1 MDDTAKTIKKILVYV
16 SLTIIFLVSI
26 SAVNQ
31 AASIYERAS
40 RIHPYFGYAVLTLI
54 IAGFMAII
62 FVPVAAF
69 LGLRKRPEI
78 PKSKESPEYAAY
90 LEELKQGLYS
100 NRILKEKG
108 FAFNDAEEL
117 SPQMDKALAI
127 LGVEADKVIKSSAS
141 AVFVTTAISQNGS
154 LDGVF
159 VLASITRTVWDIS
172 RIYRQRPGIRDLA
185 YLYGNIGATVLA
197 ARGIEDLDLLDEQLE
212 PILASVLGGG
222 LGSLLPGAVHITNLI
237 ANSITEGSVNA
248 MLSLRVG
255 AMAKRYCASTV
266 EIDRKLLR
274 RSATL
279 EAVSLLGGIIKE
291 NSAIIVS
298 SFGKAAKSATRKLF
312 KL

>member
-90 LEELKQGLYS
+90 LEGLKQSLYS

-108 FAFNDAEEL
+108 FAFNEAEEL

>member
-16 SLTIIFLVSI
+16 SLTIIFLVTI

-40 RIHPYFGYAVLTLI
+40 RIHPYFGYAVLAII
-54 IAGFMAII
+54 IAGFLAII
-62 FVPVAAF
+62 AVPVAAF
-69 LGLRKRPEI
+69 LGLKKRPEI
-78 PKSKESPEYAAY
+78 PKSKESPEYPAY
-90 LEELKQGLYS
+90 LEGLKQSLSS

-108 FAFNDAEEL
+108 FSFTENEPL
-117 SPQMDKALAI
+117 SAQIDNALAI
-127 LGVEADKVIKSSAS
+127 LGVEADKVVKSSAS

-159 VLASITRTVWDIS
+159 VLASITRTVWDIAK
-172 RIYRQRPGIRDLA
+172 IYRQRPGIRDLM

-237 ANSITEGSVNA
+237 ANSITEGSLNA

-255 AMAKRYCASTV
+255 AMTKRYCASTV
-266 EIDRKLLR
+266 EVNRKVLR

-279 EAVSLLGGIIKE
+279 DAVSMLGGIIKE

-312 KL
+312 RL

>member
-16 SLTIIFLVSI
+16 SLTIIFLVTI

-40 RIHPYFGYAVLTLI
+40 RIHPYFGYAVLALI
-54 IAGFMAII
+54 IAGFLAII

-69 LGLRKRPEI
+69 LGLKKRPEI
-78 PKSKESPEYAAY
+78 PKSKESPEYPAY
-90 LEELKQGLYS
+90 LEDLKQSLSS

-108 FAFNDAEEL
+108 FSFTGNEPLAA
-117 SPQMDKALAI
+117 QIDKALAI
-127 LGVEADKVIKSSAS
+127 LGVEADKVVKSSAS

-159 VLASITRTVWDIS
+159 VLASITRTVWDIAK
-172 RIYRQRPGIRDLA
+172 IYRQRPGIRDLM

-255 AMAKRYCASTV
+255 AMTKRYCASTV
-266 EIDRKLLR
+266 EVNRKVLR

-279 EAVSLLGGIIKE
+279 DAVSMLGGIIKE

-312 KL
+312 RL

>member
-1 MDDTAKTIKKILVYV
+1 MEDTAKTIKKVLVYA

-31 AASIYERAS
+31 AAFLYERAR
-40 RIHPYFGYAVLTLI
+40 RIHPYFGYAVLALI
-54 IAGFMAII
+54 ISGFMAII

-69 LGLRKRPEI
+69 IGLRKRPEI
-78 PKSKESPEYAAY
+78 PRSKESPEYPLY
-90 LEELKQGLYS
+90 LDDLKVSLSS

-108 FAFNDAEEL
+108 FEFSDKEPLAAEI
-117 SPQMDKALAI
+117 DKANLI
-127 LGVEADKVIKSSAS
+127 LGNEADKVIKASAS

-159 VLASITRTVWDIS
+159 VLASITRTVWDIAK
-172 RIYRQRPGIRDLA
+172 IYRQRPGIRDLT

-197 ARGIEDLDLLDEQLE
+197 TRGIEDLDLLDEQLE

-222 LGSLLPGAVHITNLI
+222 LGSLLPGAVHITSLI

-255 AMAKRYCASTV
+255 AMTKRYCASTTEV
-266 EIDRKLLR
+266 DRKLLR

-291 NSAIIVS
+291 NSAVIVA

>member
-90 LEELKQGLYS
+90 LEGLKQGLYS

>member
-90 LEELKQGLYS
+90 LEGLKQSLYS

-255 AMAKRYCASTV
+255 AMTKRYCASTV

>member
-1 MDDTAKTIKKILVYV
+1 
-16 SLTIIFLVSI
+16 
-26 SAVNQ
+26 
-31 AASIYERAS
+31 
-40 RIHPYFGYAVLTLI
+40 
-54 IAGFMAII
+54 MAII
-62 FVPVAAF
+62 SVPVAAF
-69 LGLRKRPEI
+69 LGLRKRPEL

-90 LEELKQGLYS
+90 LEDLRQSLS
-100 NRILKEKG
+100 TNRILKDKG
-108 FAFNDAEEL
+108 FAFNDTDVL
-117 SPQMDKALAI
+117 SSQIDKALFI

-159 VLASITRTVWDIS
+159 VLSSITRTVWDIS
-172 RIYRQRPGIRDLA
+172 RIYRQRPGMRDLA
-185 YLYGNIGATVLA
+185 FLYGNIGATVLA

-222 LGSLLPGAVHITNLI
+222 LGSLLPGAVNITNLI

-266 EIDRKLLR
+266 ETDRKLLR

>member
-1 MDDTAKTIKKILVYV
+1 
-16 SLTIIFLVSI
+16 
-26 SAVNQ
+26 
-31 AASIYERAS
+31 
-40 RIHPYFGYAVLTLI
+40 
-54 IAGFMAII
+54 MAII

-69 LGLRKRPEI
+69 LGLKKRPEI
-78 PKSKESPEYAAY
+78 PKSKESPEYPAY
-90 LEELKQGLYS
+90 LEDLKQSLSS
-100 NRILKEKG
+100 NRILREKG
-108 FAFNDAEEL
+108 FAFTDKEPLAA
-117 SPQMDKALAI
+117 QIDKALTI
-127 LGVEADKVIKSSAS
+127 LGVEADKVVKSSAS

-159 VLASITRTVWDIS
+159 VLASITRTVWDIAK
-172 RIYRQRPGIRDLA
+172 IYRQRPGIRDLM

-197 ARGIEDLDLLDEQLE
+197 AREIEDLDLLDEQLE

-237 ANSITEGSVNA
+237 ANSITEGSLNA

-255 AMAKRYCASTV
+255 AMTKRYCASTV
-266 EIDRKLLR
+266 EVNRKVLR

-279 EAVSLLGGIIKE
+279 DAVSMLGGIIKE

-312 KL
+312 RL

>member
-16 SLTIIFLVSI
+16 SLTIIFLVTI

-40 RIHPYFGYAVLTLI
+40 RIHPYFGYAVLTFI

-69 LGLRKRPEI
+69 LGLKKRPEI
-78 PKSKESPEYAAY
+78 PKSKESPEYPAY
-90 LEELKQGLYS
+90 LEDLKQSLSS

-108 FAFNDAEEL
+108 FSFTEKEPLAAQID
-117 SPQMDKALAI
+117 MALTI
-127 LGVEADKVIKSSAS
+127 LGVEADKVVKSSAS

-159 VLASITRTVWDIS
+159 VLASITRTVWDIAK
-172 RIYRQRPGIRDLA
+172 IYRQRPGIRDLM

-237 ANSITEGSVNA
+237 ANSITEGSLNA

-255 AMAKRYCASTV
+255 AMTKRYCASTV
-266 EIDRKLLR
+266 EVNRKVLR

-279 EAVSLLGGIIKE
+279 DAVSMLGGIIKE

-312 KL
+312 RL

>member
-90 LEELKQGLYS
+90 LEGLKQSLYS

>member
-40 RIHPYFGYAVLTLI
+40 RIHPYFGYAVLTFI

-78 PKSKESPEYAAY
+78 PKSKESPEYGVY
-90 LEELKQGLYS
+90 LEELKQSLQS

-117 SPQMDKALAI
+117 STQMDKALAI
-127 LGVEADKVIKSSAS
+127 LGTEADKVIKSSAS

-255 AMAKRYCASTV
+255 AMTKRYCASTV
-266 EIDRKLLR
+266 EVDRKLLR

>member
-16 SLTIIFLVSI
+16 SLTIIFLVTI

-40 RIHPYFGYAVLTLI
+40 RIHPYFGYAVLALI

-69 LGLRKRPEI
+69 LGLRKRPEL

-90 LEELKQGLYS
+90 LEDLRQSLS
-100 NRILKEKG
+100 TNRILKDKG
-108 FAFNDAEEL
+108 FAFNDEDVL
-117 SPQMDKALAI
+117 SAQIDKALFI

-222 LGSLLPGAVHITNLI
+222 LGSLLPGAVNITNLI

-266 EIDRKLLR
+266 EADRKLLR

-291 NSAIIVS
+291 NSAVIVS

>member
-26 SAVNQ
+26 TAVNQ

-90 LEELKQGLYS
+90 LEGLKQSLYS

-108 FAFNDAEEL
+108 FAFNEAEEL

>member
-1 MDDTAKTIKKILVYV
+1 MDDTAKTMKKILVYA
-16 SLTIIFLVSI
+16 SLTIIFLVTI

-40 RIHPYFGYAVLTLI
+40 RIHPYFGYAVLTFI

-69 LGLRKRPEI
+69 LGLKKRPEI
-78 PKSKESPEYAAY
+78 PKSKESPEYPAY
-90 LEELKQGLYS
+90 LEDLKQSLSS
-100 NRILKEKG
+100 NRILREKG
-108 FAFNDAEEL
+108 FAFTDKEPLAA
-117 SPQMDKALAI
+117 QIDKALTI
-127 LGVEADKVIKSSAS
+127 LGVEADKVVKSSAS

-159 VLASITRTVWDIS
+159 VLASITRTVWDIAK
-172 RIYRQRPGIRDLA
+172 IYRQRPGIRDLM

-237 ANSITEGSVNA
+237 ANSITEGSLNA

-255 AMAKRYCASTV
+255 AMTKRYCASTV
-266 EIDRKLLR
+266 EVNRKVLR

-279 EAVSLLGGIIKE
+279 DAVSMLGGIIKE

-312 KL
+312 RL

>member
-16 SLTIIFLVSI
+16 SLTIIFLVTI

-40 RIHPYFGYAVLTLI
+40 RIHPYFGYAVLTFI

-69 LGLRKRPEI
+69 LGLKKRPEI
-78 PKSKESPEYAAY
+78 PTSKESPEYPAY
-90 LEELKQGLYS
+90 LEDLKKSLSS
-100 NRILKEKG
+100 NRILREKG
-108 FAFNDAEEL
+108 FAFTDKEPLAA
-117 SPQMDKALAI
+117 QIDKALTI
-127 LGVEADKVIKSSAS
+127 LGVEADKVVKSSAS

-159 VLASITRTVWDIS
+159 VLASITRTVWDIAK
-172 RIYRQRPGIRDLA
+172 IYRQRPGIRDLM

-237 ANSITEGSVNA
+237 ANSITEGSLNA

-255 AMAKRYCASTV
+255 AMTKRYCASTV
-266 EIDRKLLR
+266 EVNRKVLR

-279 EAVSLLGGIIKE
+279 DAVSMLGGIIKE

-312 KL
+312 RL

>member
-26 SAVNQ
+26 TAVNQ

-90 LEELKQGLYS
+90 LEGLKQSLYS

>member
-90 LEELKQGLYS
+90 LEGLKQSLYS

-108 FAFNDAEEL
+108 FAFNEAEEL

-266 EIDRKLLR
+266 EIDRKFLR